1 MVELEWMEGYLGTLS
16 YQARLMSR
24 SLPASPEAYG
34 GGVRGRALAAAAK
47 VFRRGGRHAADA
59 LATLDLK
66 YKLVGKGLPKNYQA
80 VAKR

>member
-1 MVELEWMEGYLGTLS
+1 
-16 YQARLMSR
+16 MSR

-34 GGVRGRALAAAAK
+34 GGLRGVALASAAR
-47 VFRRGGRHAADA
+47 VFRRLGRYAADA
-59 LATLDLK
+59 LAKLDLK